1 MRVTEAG
8 FSALARR
15 VKRMAAECC
24 AGRMVAA
31 LEGGYDLEA
40 LADSGRSVIEE
51 LGREADEPISAAA
64 NGDRV
69 IPIIERAHY
78 FLKRY
83 WKF

>member
-1 MRVTEAG
+1 
-8 FSALARR
+8 
-15 VKRMAAECC
+15 
-24 AGRMVAA
+24 MVAA

-51 LGREADEPISAAA
+51 LGRDADERLTPGAD
-64 NGDRV
+64 GDRV
-69 IPIIERAHY
+69 IPIIERSQY